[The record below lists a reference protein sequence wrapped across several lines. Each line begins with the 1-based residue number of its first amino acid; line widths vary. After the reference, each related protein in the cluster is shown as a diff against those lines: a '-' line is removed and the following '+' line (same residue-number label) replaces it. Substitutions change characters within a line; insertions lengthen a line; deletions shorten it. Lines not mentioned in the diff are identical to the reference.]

1 MAYLGT
7 ETGNSIT
14 YEETIY
20 TESNLATQEYFELT
34 TASQN
39 IEKIELLELRF
50 QPSPIVPATDLRV
63 VHFQWKNTSL
73 KNSSGNHVTA
83 LSPVPLA
90 DGSYRLEPNHPPV
103 VYLNEGLHRQLS
115 VHYFPELR
123 YSNQLYGAKIFT
135 LFVYLRFRITRFDS
149 STMER
154 IGKFER
160 VILNV
165 PT

>member
-7 ETGNSIT
+7 ETGTSTT

-20 TESNLATQEYFELT
+20 TEFNLATQQDFELT
-34 TASQN
+34 TAAQN

-50 QPSPIVPATDLRV
+50 QPTNVVPATDLRV
-63 VHFQWKNTSL
+63 IHFQWQNTSL
-73 KNSSGNHVTA
+73 KNSSGSHVTS
-83 LSPVPLA
+83 LSPQPLT

-103 VYLNEGLHRQLS
+103 VYLNDGLHRQLS
-115 VHYFPELR
+115 VPYFPELR
-123 YSNQLYGAKIFT
+123 YSNQLFGRKIPT
-135 LFVYLRFRITRFDS
+135 LYVYLRFRITRFDS
-149 STMER
+149 SKMER

-160 VILNV
+160 AILNV